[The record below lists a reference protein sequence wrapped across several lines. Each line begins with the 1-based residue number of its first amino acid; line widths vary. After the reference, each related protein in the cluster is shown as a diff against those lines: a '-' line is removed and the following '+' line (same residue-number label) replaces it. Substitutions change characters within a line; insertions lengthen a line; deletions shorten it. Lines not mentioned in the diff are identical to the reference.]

1 MLELSRL
8 DMRQSPFRP
17 EQLDPSAL
25 IKELLDKFRPSIER
39 KELHISADL
48 SHDPPFHADKEALR
62 LALMNVLEN
71 AVKFSPEKGEI
82 SVQMAWKPD
91 TLEIRILNT
100 ADVLSH
106 EDLSRIFNPFQR
118 LKGSNIPGS
127 GLGLAISKKLLKG
140 ITALSR
146 L

>member
-1 MLELSRL
+1 EV
-8 DMRQSPFRP
+8 
-17 EQLDPSAL
+17 
-25 IKELLDKFRPSIER
+25 
-39 KELHISADL
+39 
-48 SHDPPFHADKEALR
+48 LR

-91 TLEIRILNT
+91 ALEIRILNT
-100 ADVLSH
+100 SELLSH

-127 GLGLAISKKLLKG
+127 GLGLAISKKAVERHNGTIEALNKEKG
-140 ITALSR
+140 LEIRITLPRGLTAG
-146 L
+146 